1 MSPLR
6 SSSAAIDETDRTLGD
21 IARLGTVASLDR
33 ASARIT
39 VQIGDAITGPIPWL
53 TRADALGL
61 SIWAPPGIGE
71 QVLLICPEGEIAAA
85 VAIPGIYSNANP
97 APASDEAYSLHI
109 ADGFVIR
116 YDPAA
121 LSLDISLP
129 AGGTFNLSAPGGAS
143 ITGDLAVDGNI
154 TVTGAI
160 TATGNITGQG
170 VSLKTHKHLGV
181 AAGAAV
187 SGVPQ

>member
-1 MSPLR
+1 MSLLR
-6 SSSAAIDETDRTLGD
+6 SSSASIDETDRTLGD
-21 IARLGTVASLDR
+21 IARLGTVASLDS
-33 ASARIT
+33 ATARIT
-39 VQIGDAITGPIPWL
+39 VKVGDAITGPIPWL
-53 TRADALGL
+53 TRADAIGL
-61 SIWAPPGIGE
+61 SIWAPPGVGE

-85 VAIPGIYSNANP
+85 VALPGVYSTANP
-97 APASDEAYSLHI
+97 APASDDAFSIHI
-109 ADGFVIR
+109 AGLLVR
-116 YDPAA
+116 YDPLSAA
-121 LSLDISLP
+121 LDITLP
-129 AGGTFNLSAPGGAS
+129 AGGTFNLTAPGGAS
-143 ITGDLAVDGNI
+143 ITGDLAVTGDI